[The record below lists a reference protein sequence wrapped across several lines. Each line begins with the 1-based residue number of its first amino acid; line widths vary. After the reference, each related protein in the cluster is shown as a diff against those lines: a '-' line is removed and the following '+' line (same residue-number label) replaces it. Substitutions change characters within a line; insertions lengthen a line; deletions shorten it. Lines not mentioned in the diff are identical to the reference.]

1 MFLNRANIGHANYA
15 STAFAIV
22 LVLSILFNG
31 DPIVSAQH
39 RQVELNH
46 PAAIFSSQEPRQV
59 ELNHPAAIVSSQE
72 PRQVELN
79 HPTAI
84 VSSQE
89 PVQSPGRFRCTD
101 GSLVGRGSDCPSD
114 ECPVC
119 TNNHLVQCTPETFR
133 HTQEN
138 DRIGTFL
145 NCADGKSFPSSHFFG
160 CHEFQP
166 VKKYY
171 TEKVF
176 NNYFPYNPVSSNIPY
191 YVSIFTNK
199 NAYKI
204 GENVEILLKNTGS
217 RPLVFTTANSR
228 LEIRNLGTGQSFLLN
243 MPIPFVLSPEE
254 TNTITWNQH
263 DTTEQQVNSGNYVV
277 TVYWGQ
283 IYNTAT
289 FSVSG
294 K

>member
-1 MFLNRANIGHANYA
+1 MFLNHVNIGHANYA
-15 STAFAIV
+15 LTAFAIV

-39 RQVELNH
+39 RHVELNH
-46 PAAIFSSQEPRQV
+46 PT
-59 ELNHPAAIVSSQE
+59 AIVSSQE

-89 PVQSPGRFRCTD
+89 PVQSSGRFRCTD

-114 ECPVC
+114 ECPVS

-133 HTQEN
+133 HNQEN
-138 DRIGTFL
+138 DRIGNFL
-145 NCADGKSFPSSHFFG
+145 NCADGEIFPSSHFFG

-176 NNYFPYNPVSSNIPY
+176 NNYFQYNPQSSNIPY
-191 YVSIFTNK
+191 YVSIFANK
-199 NAYKI
+199 NAYKT

-243 MPIPFVLSPEE
+243 MPIPFVLSPEQ

-263 DTTEQQVNSGNYVV
+263 DTTEQQQVNSGNYVV